1 MRYEEI
7 IENKGLLNFLE
18 NVLKDKE
25 SIEKFFS
32 CGSLSSMY
40 EYALR
45 NSNEKFSFEEFKS
58 ALHLLFQ
65 YAKDIKK
72 IPECDEKNITGGGKN
87 ESKIMSLMMMA
98 MPLINFAMSS
108 YQYFNIYKELD
119 KEITDSKKLRKYYEP
134 ERKSREETLKKE
146 IALLEDKLKEKIN
159 KPKE

>member
-18 NVLKDKE
+18 NVSKGKE

-40 EYALR
+40 EYALK

-65 YAKDIKK
+65 CVKNIKK
-72 IPECDEKNITGGGKN
+72 IPECDEKNITGGGEN
-87 ESKIMSLMMMA
+87 ESKIMSLMMMT
-98 MPLINFAMSS
+98 MPLINFATFS
-108 YQYFNIYKELD
+108 YQYLDICEELD
-119 KEITDSKKLRKYYEP
+119 KEIMESKKLREYYEP

-146 IALLEDKLKEKIN
+146 ITLLEDKLKEKIN